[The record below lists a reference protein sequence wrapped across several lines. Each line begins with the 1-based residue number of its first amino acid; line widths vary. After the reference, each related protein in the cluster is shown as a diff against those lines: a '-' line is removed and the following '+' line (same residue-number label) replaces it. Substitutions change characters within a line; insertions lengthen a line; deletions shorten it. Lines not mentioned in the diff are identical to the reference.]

1 MHIHRF
7 ERFWIGVSLVAIAI
21 FIATVVIGFSVYDL
35 RVIGAE
41 KTVDPQNLQETKF
54 ADPGVRKA
62 EPGSEVDYEVYVM
75 SRQFMFNPGTA
86 EPITVPTD
94 AKIRFH
100 ITSPDVLHGFEVVG
114 TNLNTMVI
122 PGQVATFTTR
132 FDTPKTY
139 GLLCNEYCGAAH
151 HVMEG
156 RLKVVSK
163 SQFNEKQLVQ

>member
-7 ERFWIGVSLVAIAI
+7 ERFWIGVSLFAIAI
-21 FIATVVIGFSVYDL
+21 FIGTVVVGFTVYDL
-35 RVIGAE
+35 RVIGSE

-54 ADPGVRKA
+54 ANPGIHKA
-62 EPGSEVDYEVYVM
+62 ESDTDVAYEVYVV
-75 SRQFMFNPGTA
+75 SRQFTFVPGTA
-86 EPITVPTD
+86 KPIVVPADT
-94 AKIRFH
+94 KIRFH

-122 PGQVATFTTR
+122 PGQVASFTTK
-132 FDTPKTY
+132 FDENKTY

-156 RLKVVSK
+156 LLKVIPK
-163 SQFNEKQLVQ
+163 SEFKEKNLVQ

>member
-7 ERFWIGVSLVAIAI
+7 ERFWIGVSLLAIAI
-21 FIATVVIGFSVYDL
+21 FITTVVIGFTTYDL

-41 KTVDPQNLQETKF
+41 ETVDPQNLEETPF
-54 ADPGVRKA
+54 ADPGIKKA
-62 EPGSEVDYEVYVM
+62 EPGSEAAYDVYVIA
-75 SRQFMFNPGTA
+75 RQFMFDPGTG
-86 EPITVPTD
+86 EPITVPADT
-94 AKIRFH
+94 KINFH

-122 PGQVATFTTR
+122 PGQVASFTTR

-139 GLLCNEYCGAAH
+139 GLLCNEYCGTAH

-163 SQFNEKQLVQ
+163 SEFSEKEQLQ